1 MSDFWDDKTP
11 IEEYNVFAGEMAHPA
26 DMQDDL
32 RRYHDSYVIDLQP
45 HKDAVHEARI
55 QREARQAERRRER
68 MRERAGEQQG
78 QIIRTIRTEA

>member
-1 MSDFWDDKTP
+1 MTA

-26 DMQDDL
+26 DRVDNL
-32 RRYHDSYVIDLQP
+32 REFHDSFMIDLQP

-55 QREARQAERRRER
+55 QREAQQAERRRER

-78 QIIRTIRTEA
+78 QIIMTIRTEA